1 MSKEK
6 REIGQWRQHRPA
18 AASSEHPS
26 SIWRASREHLT
37 SIRPSN
43 ASAQRN
49 RNFPRPHRCTKK
61 KTNKKHAKSNRPK
74 THLHIVPSSAGGG
87 GWGWVGGGGFDDEK
101 ETKNATKQQQRQ
113 QKTKKIETP
122 SGDDIL
128 MAVAR
133 YRHRST
139 DNGNRI
145 EEPRTPKEKQRE
157 RERERRRKKQPR
169 GDGRSSRFQKNIQ
182 VRISVLQSNDVPGR
196 FLVKLGFF
204 FVMAGCR
211 RHSSFFLTTTGT

>member
-1 MSKEK
+1 M
-6 REIGQWRQHRPA
+6 G
-18 AASSEHPS
+18 
-26 SIWRASREHLT
+26 
-37 SIRPSN
+37 
-43 ASAQRN
+43 
-49 RNFPRPHRCTKK
+49 
-61 KTNKKHAKSNRPK
+61 
-74 THLHIVPSSAGGG
+74 V
-87 GWGWVGGGGFDDEK
+87 GGFDDEK

-157 RERERRRKKQPR
+157 RERERETKKETAPRRRPFQPIPKEHPGTDFGSSIQR
-169 GDGRSSRFQKNIQ
+169 RSRTFS
-182 VRISVLQSNDVPGR
+182 
-196 FLVKLGFF
+196 
-204 FVMAGCR
+204 C
-211 RHSSFFLTTTGT
+211 